1 MMPDATIVKITMKSI
16 FAALVSNSQHSPSH
30 NSRMQAKRMMLPVV
44 IVFNSFQSFITCK
57 DNDYFL
63 NNHLL
68 SFFSFRLKKQ
78 RTDAMVVTP
87 VLVIVEDLS
96 FSDLPCATQ

>member
-16 FAALVSNSQHSPSH
+16 VAARESSIQHNPTHS
-30 NSRMQAKRMMLPVV
+30 SRMQANLMMFPVV
-44 IVFNSFQSFITCK
+44 IAFTSLQSFITCK

-68 SFFSFRLKKQ
+68 SFFYFLL
-78 RTDAMVVTP
+78 MNNV
-87 VLVIVEDLS
+87 
-96 FSDLPCATQ
+96 